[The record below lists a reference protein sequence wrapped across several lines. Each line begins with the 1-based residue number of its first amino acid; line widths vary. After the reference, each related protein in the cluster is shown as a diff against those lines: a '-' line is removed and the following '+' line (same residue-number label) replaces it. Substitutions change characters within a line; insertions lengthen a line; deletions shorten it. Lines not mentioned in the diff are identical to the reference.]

1 MSDNLEGIF
10 DDDTKWTEDKLR
22 DLLAAPDANPQVKM
36 EARAEL
42 GRRSRRSNISNKTQE
57 IVNPTDSVSGNWVLG
72 AFGEGRDVANGLT
85 SLLANADEAVLDPIG
100 TGGAILE
107 GLGDHYKTRYFDKG
121 WSGVPGNILDVA
133 VNNPAAAMFDA
144 SIVGTGLKLLGKGGK
159 YGADRYANITGNTD
173 VASDVAAFANDVS
186 NFGNRVEALDPFSLG
201 IDAARGAWHLGR
213 GNRAAD
219 IVAEKYSPLSGVN
232 DPTTRRT
239 VTDDLLDEDLAP
251 NPDTYAEAQAAREAA
266 APRVSEEVDK
276 LEEMDQ
282 QAAKIGDGTAGRLF
296 DVNILVRALQE
307 QKQKLKG
314 NLKTQTE
321 GIKVID
327 EAIEAA
333 IQQSE
338 NGFISPKQF
347 FEDKK
352 NAQFE
357 VNYTN
362 DQKAAGSIEQGRG
375 TRGAAQADELIA
387 DVYTAFLNDASE
399 GMARAN
405 SEFSTAARREEALR
419 GGADK
424 DLTNS
429 DDQLDQRF
437 LNIGAGLAQR
447 QLTGQTQ
454 FERAKFYR
462 ALERGDY
469 MQALFDE
476 SGIGA
481 LGQVRRAG
489 ELRNDYEES
498 QNIPSWWEAQFGG
511 LW

>member
-1 MSDNLEGIF
+1 MSDPKLEGIF

-22 DLLAAPDANPQVKM
+22 ALLEAPDANPQLKM

-42 GRRSRRSNISNKTQE
+42 GRRSRRSNVTNAEQAF
-57 IVNPTDSVSGNWVLG
+57 VNPTDSVSGNWVLG
-72 AFGEGRDVANGLT
+72 AFGEGRDVATGLT
-85 SLLANADEAVLDPIG
+85 SLLSNLDEAVLDPIG
-100 TGGAILE
+100 TGGAIID
-107 GLGDHYKTRYFDKG
+107 GLGDHYKTRYFDQG

-144 SIVGTGLKLLGKGGK
+144 SVVGTGLKLLGKGGK
-159 YGADRYANITGNTD
+159 YGADRYANLGGNAD
-173 VASDVAAFANDVS
+173 FASDVAAFADDVS

-201 IDAARGAWHLGR
+201 IDAARGALHLGR

-239 VTDDLLDEDLAP
+239 VIDDLLDEDLAP
-251 NPDTYAEAQAAREAA
+251 TPENYVEAGARKDEIGAAVRNEVDRLDALDQAAAEA
-266 APRVSEEVDK
+266 
-276 LEEMDQ
+276 
-282 QAAKIGDGTAGRLF
+282 GNGRYVET
-296 DVNILVRALQE
+296 DTIIRALRE
-307 QKQKLKG
+307 QKENFKG
-314 NLKTQTE
+314 NARTKAE
-321 GIKVID
+321 ANRVID
-327 EAIEAA
+327 EAIEELLL
-333 IQQSE
+333 QSE
-338 NGFISPKQF
+338 DGFINPKQLF
-347 FEDKK
+347 NEKSD
-352 NAQFE
+352 AQFE

-375 TRGAAQADELIA
+375 TRGAAQADEAIA
-387 DVYTAFLNDASE
+387 RVYASFLNDLSDE
-399 GMARAN
+399 MGEAN
-405 SEFSTAARREEALR
+405 AAYSQAARREEALR

-437 LNIGAGLAQR
+437 LNIGAGVLQR
-447 QLTGQTQ
+447 EMTGQTQ

-476 SGIGA
+476 SGISA

-498 QNIPSWWEAQFGG
+498 QNIPSWWESVFGPNF
-511 LW
+511 

>member
-22 DLLAAPDANPQVKM
+22 ALLASPEANPKAKM

-72 AFGEGRDVANGLT
+72 AFGEGRDVATGLT

-144 SIVGTGLKLLGKGGK
+144 SVVGTGLKLLGKGGK
-159 YGADRYANITGNTD
+159 YGADKIANSGKVD
-173 VASDVAAFANDVS
+173 FASDVAAFADDVS
-186 NFGNRVEALDPFSLG
+186 NFGNRIESLDPFSLG
-201 IDAARGAWHLGR
+201 IDASRLMFHKAA

-232 DPTTRRT
+232 DSTTRRT
-239 VTDDLLDEDLAP
+239 VIDDLLDNDLAP
-251 NPDTYAEAQAAREAA
+251 NPETYAQAQATREAA
-266 APRVSEEVDK
+266 APRVSEEVNK

-307 QKQKLKG
+307 QKQKLEG

-321 GIKVID
+321 GVQVID
-327 EAIEAA
+327 DAIEAA

-338 NGFISPKQF
+338 GGFISPQQF
-347 FEDKK
+347 FKDKK
-352 NAQFE
+352 NSQFE

-375 TRGAAQADELIA
+375 TRGAAQADKLIA

-399 GMARAN
+399 GMAQAN
-405 SEFSTAARREEALR
+405 KDFSTAARREEALR

-429 DDQLDQRF
+429 NDQLDQRF
-437 LNIGAGLAQR
+437 LNIGEGIARR

-454 FERAKFYR
+454 FERAKFFR

-476 SGIGA
+476 SGISA

-498 QNIPSWWEAQFGG
+498 QNIPSWWESVFGAG
-511 LW
+511 W